1 MTNAEFTQLLKPHYN
16 DAVNY
21 CRALCSGNSQ
31 AEAEDVIQQA
41 LLKAFENI
49 GKLKEREKF
58 RSWLFQ
64 IITRSFY
71 NSVRRPFWS
80 RFVSL
85 NANEGKEAFTVYQR
99 DYFEDNQLLVAA
111 LSRLEAKERSS
122 ILLFEIGGFSIKEI
136 ADIQKENGESAVK
149 SRLSRTRKKLKEFME
164 QLEEEG
170 AIEVALHLPN
180 QTLNSHDLYHETSA
194 IINKLKSMG

>member
-1 MTNAEFTQLLKPHYN
+1 M
-16 DAVNY
+16 NY

-31 AEAEDVIQQA
+31 TEAEDVLQQA
-41 LLKAFENI
+41 LIKAYQNI
-49 GKLKEREKF
+49 TSLKEPEKF

-71 NSVRRPFWS
+71 NAVRRPFWS

-85 NANEGKEAFTVYQR
+85 NANEGREAFTIYGR

-111 LSRLEAKERSS
+111 LSRLDAKERSS

-136 ADIQKENGESAVK
+136 TQIQKENSESAVK

-164 QLEEEG
+164 HLEEASTET
-170 AIEVALHLPN
+170 VSRLQPN
-180 QTLNSHDLYHETSA
+180 QTEKTNDLYHETSE
-194 IINKLKSMG
+194 IINKIKSMG

>member
-1 MTNAEFTQLLKPHYN
+1 M
-16 DAVNY
+16 
-21 CRALCSGNSQ
+21 
-31 AEAEDVIQQA
+31 
-41 LLKAFENI
+41 
-49 GKLKEREKF
+49 
-58 RSWLFQ
+58 
-64 IITRSFY
+64 
-71 NSVRRPFWS
+71 
-80 RFVSL
+80 SL

-136 ADIQKENGESAVK
+136 TEIQKENSESAVK

-170 AIEVALHLPN
+170 AIEVARLHPN
-180 QTLNSHDLYHETSA
+180 TTPMNDLYHETSA